1 MTEFDKVMNMLNKNV
16 ELSSEK
22 VELATAQELRDMYG
36 KLKDTSSTNVETT
49 KLLQDASNKLAN
61 NGKSLRMQAEAFMKE
76 VAKFENDAKALGLD
90 VPKDIKDLKSF
101 AKGFTDLSSKML
113 KSAADVDK
121 VIGSIK

>member
-36 KLKDTSSTNVETT
+36 KLKETSSTNVEIT